1 MWAHVSNGLIFLGG
15 INMLSIAIT
24 ISLVIGWIL
33 GLLSY
38 FGFRIGYKMLVEVLE
53 EEKKPSA
60 FSLGGELKATD
71 Y

>member
-1 MWAHVSNGLIFLGG
+1 
-15 INMLSIAIT
+15 MLSAAIT
-24 ISLVIGWIL
+24 ISLIIGWIL